1 MPCLGSIE
9 EKVRVRARERDCED
23 QGAHSRKRGRGD
35 FGTRK
40 KRAQKI
46 HVVIEE
52 GKVNL
57 PVSMWVFCSVM
68 SWRMQCN
75 ERMRRKLMDV
85 KALHSFGEG
94 KNDRKI

>member
-1 MPCLGSIE
+1 MEQRNGHKI
-9 EKVRVRARERDCED
+9 
-23 QGAHSRKRGRGD
+23 
-35 FGTRK
+35 
-40 KRAQKI
+40 I

-57 PVSMWVFCSVM
+57 PVSMRVFCSVM

-75 ERMRRKLMDV
+75 ERMRRKLMNV
-85 KALHSFGEG
+85 TALHSFGEG

>member
-1 MPCLGSIE
+1 M
-9 EKVRVRARERDCED
+9 AT
-23 QGAHSRKRGRGD
+23 AHSRKRERG
-35 FGTRK
+35 GETK
-40 KRAQKI
+40 KWAKII

-57 PVSMWVFCSVM
+57 PVSMQVFCSVM
-68 SWRMQCN
+68 IWRMQCN

-85 KALHSFGEG
+85 TALHSFGEG

>member
-1 MPCLGSIE
+1 M
-9 EKVRVRARERDCED
+9 AT
-23 QGAHSRKRGRGD
+23 AHSRKRERRGD
-35 FGTRK
+35 FGTK
-40 KRAQKI
+40 KWAKVI

-57 PVSMWVFCSVM
+57 PVSMRVFCSVM

-75 ERMRRKLMDV
+75 ERMRRKLMNV
-85 KALHSFGEG
+85 TALHSFGEG